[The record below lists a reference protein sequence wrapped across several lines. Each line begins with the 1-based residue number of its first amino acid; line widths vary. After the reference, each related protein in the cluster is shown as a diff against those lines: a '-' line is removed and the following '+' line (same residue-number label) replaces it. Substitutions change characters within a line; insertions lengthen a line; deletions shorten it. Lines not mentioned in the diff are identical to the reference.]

1 MKFVSLCDCFLL
13 HALLAWAQTI
23 SICFFNIFNI
33 GERYYSGGHRILA
46 RVRKVG
52 FQKML
57 TRFPRF
63 LVSDFPDFCPPIFPI
78 FVFRFP
84 KYLFSFFSFLFRVGR
99 NFNNESESFNRNLV
113 FKEKMCYDEYYVV
126 NGELDSDPI

>member
-1 MKFVSLCDCFLL
+1 MNNAEHKYSSLCIYRKEGIELTELHRSEGVLL
-13 HALLAWAQTI
+13 V
-23 SICFFNIFNI
+23 SS
-33 GERYYSGGHRILA
+33 SGGHRILA

-99 NFNNESESFNRNLV
+99 NFYDESESFNRNLI